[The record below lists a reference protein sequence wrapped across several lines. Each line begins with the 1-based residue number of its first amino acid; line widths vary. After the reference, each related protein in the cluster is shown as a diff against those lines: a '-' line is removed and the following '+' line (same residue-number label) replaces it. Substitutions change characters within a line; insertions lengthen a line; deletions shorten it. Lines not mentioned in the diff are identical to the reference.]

1 VASAPEVPPRT
12 LFADDL
18 LHAHP
23 VHVVWEITLAC
34 NLKCAHCGSRA
45 GKVRPSELSTEECF
59 DVVDQLARLGT
70 REITLIGGEAY
81 LRRDWTDI
89 IARITS
95 HGILASMQTGGRAL
109 TEERIRAAKEAGLG
123 TCGVSVDGLEELHD
137 ELRGVK
143 GSFRAAMTA
152 LELLDKYDIP
162 HGSNTQI
169 GSRSMPQLRGILHEI
184 ARRGAKG
191 WQIQLTVAMGNAVDN
206 DHLLMQPFQLLELMP
221 LLNELHDEAR
231 SLGVIMQAG
240 NNIGYFGPYEHKW
253 RLGNDETHWSGC
265 AAGHAVLGIEA
276 DGVIKG
282 CPSLPTAQFSGG
294 NVRDLTI
301 EDIWT
306 YSREIRF
313 SRDRQLN
320 ELWGRCRDCYYADV
334 CRGGCTWTST
344 VLFGR
349 PGNNPYCHYRVL
361 ELARQGLRE
370 RVVKT
375 EEAPGTPFDQGRFDL
390 ITEPLDGGAGP
401 RTTAVPPPWEMKEP
415 ELRDVDRLPP
425 TLSLCY
431 GCLQYVHEG
440 TEVCPHCG
448 GNVPA
453 LAREQRELE
462 EAIRTLRQRVH
473 GDTGSISAPSP
484 LNP

>member
-1 VASAPEVPPRT
+1 M
-12 LFADDL
+12 FAEDF

-45 GKVRPSELSTEECF
+45 GKVRPTELSTAECF

-70 REITLIGGEAY
+70 REITIIGGEAY

-109 TEERIRAAKEAGLG
+109 TEERIRAAKDAGLG

-143 GSFRAAMTA
+143 GSFRAAMNA

-169 GSRSMPQLRGILHEI
+169 GSRTMPQLRGVLHEI
-184 ARRGAKG
+184 AKRGARG
-191 WQIQLTVAMGNAVDN
+191 WQVQLTVAMGNAVDN
-206 DHLLMQPFQLLELMP
+206 DHLLMQPYQLLELMP
-221 LLNELHDEAR
+221 LLAELYDEAR
-231 SLGVIMQAG
+231 SLGVGMQPG

-253 RLGNDETHWSGC
+253 RSGNQEQHWTGC
-265 AAGHAVLGIEA
+265 AAGHAVMGIEA
-276 DGVIKG
+276 DGTIKG
-282 CPSLPTAQFSGG
+282 CPSLPTVGFSGG
-294 NVRDLTI
+294 NVRDLTL

-313 SRDRQLN
+313 SRDRQIH

-349 PGNNPYCHYRVL
+349 PGNNPYCHYRAL
-361 ELARQGLRE
+361 ELEKQGLRE

-375 EEAPGTPFDQGRFDL
+375 KEAPGTPFDQGAFDL
-390 ITEPLDGGAGP
+390 ITEPIDGGDGE
-401 RTTAVPPPWEMKEP
+401 RTVAAPPAWEMKEP

-425 TLSLCY
+425 LLQVCY
-431 GCLQYVHEG
+431 GCLQYVHPG
-440 TEVCPHCG
+440 TIDCPHCG
-448 GNVPA
+448 GSVPRFA
-453 LAREQRELE
+453 DEHRELE
-462 EAIRTLRQRVH
+462 EAIALLRRRLAETKSPVAH
-473 GDTGSISAPSP
+473 PS
-484 LNP
+484 LQT

>member
-1 VASAPEVPPRT
+1 MV
-12 LFADDL
+12 FAEDL

-45 GKVRPSELSTEECF
+45 GKVRPTELSTEECF

-70 REITLIGGEAY
+70 REITIIGGEAY

-109 TEERIRAAKEAGLG
+109 SEERIRAAKDAGLG

-137 ELRGVK
+137 EIRGVK
-143 GSFRAAMTA
+143 GSFRAAMRA

-169 GSRSMPQLRGILHEI
+169 GSRTMPQLRGILHEI

-191 WQIQLTVAMGNAVDN
+191 WQVQLTVAMGNAVDN
-206 DHLLMQPFQLLELMP
+206 DHLLMQPYQLLELMP
-221 LLNELHDEAR
+221 LLGELYDEANA
-231 SLGVIMQAG
+231 LGVIMQPG
-240 NNIGYFGPYEHKW
+240 NNVGYFGPYEYKW
-253 RLGNDETHWSGC
+253 RAGNNEAHWSGC

-276 DGVIKG
+276 DGAIKG
-282 CPSLPTAQFSGG
+282 CPSLPTVQFSGG
-294 NVRDLTI
+294 NVRDMTI

-313 SRDRQLN
+313 SRDRQIN

-349 PGNNPYCHYRVL
+349 PGNNPYCHYRAL
-361 ELARQGLRE
+361 ELSKQGLRE

-375 EEAPGTPFDQGRFDL
+375 QEAPGTPFDQGRFDL
-390 ITEPLDGGAGP
+390 ITEPLDGGEGA
-401 RTTAVPPPWEMKEP
+401 RSIAEPPPWEMKEP
-415 ELRDVDRLPP
+415 ELRDTDRVPP
-425 TLSLCY
+425 SLSVCY
-431 GCLQYVHEG
+431 GCLQYVHAG
-440 TEVCPHCG
+440 TETCPHCG
-448 GNVPA
+448 VNVP
-453 LAREQRELE
+453 LYERQKRELDD
-462 EAIRTLRQRVH
+462 AIRTLRLH
-473 GDTGSISAPSP
+473 LGKAS
-484 LNP
+484 

>member
-1 VASAPEVPPRT
+1 MSEAPRVPPRAV
-12 LFADDL
+12 FADDL

-45 GKVRPSELSTEECF
+45 GKIRPTELSTAECF

-89 IARITS
+89 IARISS

-109 TEERIRAAKEAGLG
+109 TEDRIKAAKDAGLQ

-143 GSFRAAMTA
+143 GSFRSAMQA
-152 LELLDKYDIP
+152 LEWLDKYDIP
-162 HGSNTQI
+162 HGSNTQV
-169 GSRSMPQLRGILHEI
+169 GSRTMPQMRGILHEI

-206 DHLLMQPFQLLELMP
+206 DHLLLQPYQMLELMP
-221 LLNELHDEAR
+221 LLSDLYDEAR
-231 SLGVIMQAG
+231 SLGILMQPG
-240 NNIGYFGPYEHKW
+240 NNIGYFGPYEYKF
-253 RLGNDETHWSGC
+253 RSGNEEKHWTGC
-265 AAGHAVLGIEA
+265 AAGHTVMGIEA

-294 NVRDLTI
+294 NVRDMTL

-313 SRDRQLN
+313 SRDRQIS
-320 ELWGRCRDCYYADV
+320 EMWGRCGDCYYADV

-349 PGNNPYCHYRVL
+349 PGNNPYCHYRAL
-361 ELARQGLRE
+361 ELEKQGLRE

-375 EEAPGTPFDQGRFDL
+375 KEAPGKPFDQGAFDL
-390 ITEPLDGGAGP
+390 ITEPLDGGEGE
-401 RTTAVPPPWEMKEP
+401 RTVAVPPVWEMKEP
-415 ELRDVDRLPP
+415 QLRDTDRLPP
-425 TLSLCY
+425 ALDVCY
-431 GCLQYVHEG
+431 ACLQYVHAG
-440 TEVCPHCG
+440 TEICPHCG
-448 GNVPA
+448 ENVLRSA
-453 LAREQRELE
+453 LEQRQIDIAIALIRERLASGSSSPAST
-462 EAIRTLRQRVH
+462 EA
-473 GDTGSISAPSP
+473 
-484 LNP
+484 

>member
-1 VASAPEVPPRT
+1 VASPDRPKRALLVE
-12 LFADDL
+12 DL

-70 REITLIGGEAY
+70 REISIIGGEAY

-95 HGILASMQTGGRAL
+95 HGMLASMQTGGRAL
-109 TEERIRAAKEAGLG
+109 TEERVRKAKEAGLG
-123 TCGVSVDGLEELHD
+123 TCGVSVDGLEALHD
-137 ELRGVK
+137 EIRGVK
-143 GSFRAAMTA
+143 GSFRSAMQA
-152 LELLDKYDIP
+152 LELLRKYDIP
-162 HGSNTQI
+162 SGCNTQI
-169 GSRSMPQLRGILHEI
+169 GSRTMPQLRGILHEI
-184 ARRGAKG
+184 AKRGAKG

-206 DHLLMQPFQLLELMP
+206 DHLLLQPYELLELMP
-221 LLNELHDEAR
+221 LLGELYDEAH
-231 SLGVIMQAG
+231 SLGVMLQAG

-253 RLGNDETHWSGC
+253 RLGNEEQHWSGC

-276 DGVIKG
+276 DGAIKG
-282 CPSLPTAQFSGG
+282 CPSLPTVQFSGG
-294 NVRDLTI
+294 NVRDMTI

-313 SRDRQLN
+313 SRDRQIH

-349 PGNNPYCHYRVL
+349 PGNNPYCHYRAL
-361 ELARQGLRE
+361 ELSKQGLRE

-375 EEAPGTPFDQGRFDL
+375 QEAPGTPFDQGRFDL
-390 ITEPLDGGAGP
+390 ITEPLDGRDGP
-401 RTTAVPPPWEMKEP
+401 RSVAVPPPWEMKEP
-415 ELRDVDRLPP
+415 ELRATDRVPP
-425 TLSLCY
+425 TLDLCY
-431 GCLQYVHEG
+431 GCRQYVHEG
-440 TEVCPHCG
+440 TETCPHCG
-448 GNVPA
+448 GDVA
-453 LAREQRELE
+453 FFAAEQLEVEAAIIELRRLIGEADTAR
-462 EAIRTLRQRVH
+462 A
-473 GDTGSISAPSP
+473 
-484 LNP
+484 

>member
-1 VASAPEVPPRT
+1 MSAAPEIPPRT
-12 LFADDL
+12 VFAEDL

-45 GKVRPSELSTEECF
+45 GKVRPTELTTAECF

-70 REITLIGGEAY
+70 REITIIGGEAY

-89 IARITS
+89 IARISS

-109 TEERIRAAKEAGLG
+109 TEERIKAAKDAGLQ

-143 GSFRAAMTA
+143 GSFRAAMQA

-169 GSRSMPQLRGILHEI
+169 GSRTMPQMRGILHEI
-184 ARRGAKG
+184 AKRGARG

-206 DHLLMQPFQLLELMP
+206 DHLLMQPYQMLELMP
-221 LLNELHDEAR
+221 LLAELYDEAR
-231 SLGVIMQAG
+231 SLGVIMQPG

-253 RLGNDETHWSGC
+253 RSGNEEKHWTGC
-265 AAGHAVLGIEA
+265 AAGHAVMGIEA
-276 DGVIKG
+276 DGTIKG
-282 CPSLPTAQFSGG
+282 CPSLPTVQFSGG
-294 NVRDLTI
+294 NVRDMTL

-313 SRDRQLN
+313 SRDRQIN
-320 ELWGRCRDCYYADV
+320 ELWGRCRDCYYSDV

-349 PGNNPYCHYRVL
+349 PGNNPYCHYRAL
-361 ELARQGLRE
+361 ELEKQGLRE

-375 EEAPGTPFDQGRFDL
+375 KEAPGRPFDQGAFDL
-390 ITEPLDGGAGP
+390 ITEPIDGGEGA
-401 RTTAVPPPWEMKEP
+401 RTIADPPQWEMKEP
-415 ELRDVDRLPP
+415 ELREFDRLPP
-425 TLSLCY
+425 LLDVCY

-440 TEVCPHCG
+440 TIECPHCG
-448 GNVPA
+448 GNVSRYA
-453 LAREQRELE
+453 AEHRELE
-462 EAIRTLRQRVH
+462 LAIATLRRRV
-473 GDTGSISAPSP
+473 TEAKQPVAFPS
-484 LNP
+484 LRT

>member
-1 VASAPEVPPRT
+1 VAEAPKLAPRA
-12 LFADDL
+12 LFAEDL

-45 GKVRPSELSTEECF
+45 GKVRPSELSTAECF

-109 TEERIRAAKEAGLG
+109 TEERVRAAKEAGLG

-137 ELRGVK
+137 EVRGVK
-143 GSFRAAMTA
+143 GSFRSAMQA
-152 LELLDKYDIP
+152 LELLRKYDIP
-162 HGSNTQI
+162 SGSNTQI
-169 GSRSMPQLRGILHEI
+169 GSRTMPQLRGILHEI
-184 ARRGAKG
+184 ASRGAQG

-206 DHLLMQPFQLLELMP
+206 DHLLLQPYQLLELMP
-221 LLNELHDEAR
+221 LIADLYDEAR
-231 SLGVIMQAG
+231 SLGVRMQAG
-240 NNIGYFGPYEHKW
+240 NNIGYFGPHEHKW
-253 RLGNDETHWSGC
+253 RMGNNEKPFSGC
-265 AAGHAVLGIEA
+265 AAGQAVLGIEA
-276 DGVIKG
+276 DGAIKG

-294 NVRDLTI
+294 NVRDMTI

-313 SRDRQLN
+313 SRDRQIH
-320 ELWGRCRDCYYADV
+320 ELWGRCRGCYYADV

-349 PGNNPYCHYRVL
+349 PGNNPYCHYRAL
-361 ELARQGLRE
+361 ELSKRGLRE
-370 RVVKT
+370 RVAKI
-375 EEAPGTPFDQGRFDL
+375 EEAPGTPFDQGKFAL
-390 ITEPLDGGAGP
+390 ITEPLDGGDGP
-401 RTTAVPPPWEMKEP
+401 REIAEPPAWAMKEP
-415 ELRDVDRLPP
+415 VLENEGRMAPELE
-425 TLSLCY
+425 LCF
-431 GCLQYVHEG
+431 GCMQYVHEG
-440 TEVCPHCG
+440 TENCPHCG
-448 GNVPA
+448 ADVPA
-453 LAREQRELE
+453 LLADQRELA
-462 EAIRTLRQRVH
+462 EAIALLREAVAA
-473 GDTGSISAPSP
+473 S
-484 LNP
+484 

>member
-1 VASAPEVPPRT
+1 MPRPPRA
-12 LFADDL
+12 LVEDDL

-34 NLKCAHCGSRA
+34 NLRCAHCGSRA
-45 GKVRPSELSTEECF
+45 GKRRPSELSTEECF

-70 REITLIGGEAY
+70 REITIIGGEAY

-95 HGILASMQTGGRAL
+95 HGMLASMQTGGRAL
-109 TEERIRAAKEAGLG
+109 TEERVRAAKEAGLG

-137 ELRGVK
+137 EIRGVK
-143 GSFRAAMTA
+143 GSFRSAMQA
-152 LELLDKYDIP
+152 LELLKKYEIP
-162 HGSNTQI
+162 SGCNTQVH
-169 GSRSMPQLRGILHEI
+169 SRTMPQMRGILHEI
-184 ARRGAKG
+184 ASRGARG

-206 DHLLMQPFQLLELMP
+206 DSLLLQPYRLLELMP
-221 LLNELHDEAR
+221 LLGELCDEAQ
-231 SLGVIMQAG
+231 SLGVTMQAG

-253 RLGNDETHWSGC
+253 RLANQEKHWSGC

-282 CPSLPTAQFSGG
+282 CPSLPTVQFSGG
-294 NVRDLTI
+294 NVRDMTI

-306 YSREIRF
+306 YSRQIRF
-313 SRDRQLN
+313 SRDRQIH

-349 PGNNPYCHYRVL
+349 PGNNPYCHYRAL
-361 ELARQGLRE
+361 ELEKQGLRE

-375 EEAPGTPFDQGRFDL
+375 QEAPGTPFDQGRFDL
-390 ITEPLDGGAGP
+390 ITETIDGGRIVDVAE
-401 RTTAVPPPWEMKEP
+401 PPLWEMKEP
-415 ELRDVDRLPP
+415 EIRDHDRVPP
-425 TLSLCY
+425 TLDLCW
-431 GCLQYVHEG
+431 GCKHYVHAG
-440 TEVCPHCG
+440 TATCPFCG
-448 GNVPA
+448 GDVAA
-453 LAREQRELE
+453 LAREQEELE
-462 EAIRTLRQRVH
+462 EAIAELRRMLAIAQQASEARQSSSH
-473 GDTGSISAPSP
+473 PS
-484 LNP
+484 

>member
-1 VASAPEVPPRT
+1 MSRPKRA
-12 LFADDL
+12 LFEEDL

-45 GKVRPSELSTEECF
+45 GKRRPSELSTAECF

-70 REITLIGGEAY
+70 REITIIGGEAY

-95 HGILASMQTGGRAL
+95 HGMLASMQTGGRAL
-109 TEERIRAAKEAGLG
+109 TEERVRAAKEAGLG

-137 ELRGVK
+137 EIRGVK
-143 GSFRAAMTA
+143 GSFRSAMQA
-152 LELLDKYDIP
+152 LELLKKYDIP
-162 HGSNTQI
+162 SGCNTQV
-169 GSRSMPQLRGILHEI
+169 GSRTMPYMRGILHEM
-184 ARRGAKG
+184 AKRGARG

-206 DHLLMQPFQLLELMP
+206 DSLLMQPYQLLELMP
-221 LLNELHDEAR
+221 LLSELYDEAR
-231 SLGVIMQAG
+231 SLGVAMQAG
-240 NNIGYFGPYEHKW
+240 NNIGYFGPWEHKW
-253 RLGNDETHWSGC
+253 RLGNEEAHWSGC

-282 CPSLPTAQFSGG
+282 CPSLPTVQFSGG
-294 NVRDLTI
+294 NVRDMTI

-313 SRDRQLN
+313 SRDRQIH

-349 PGNNPYCHYRVL
+349 PGNNPYCHYRAL
-361 ELARQGLRE
+361 ELEKQGLRE

-375 EEAPGTPFDQGRFDL
+375 QEAPGTPFDQGRFDL
-390 ITEPLDGGAGP
+390 ITETIDGSRIVDVAD
-401 RTTAVPPPWEMKEP
+401 PPHWEMKEP
-415 ELRDVDRLPP
+415 EIRDTDRVPP
-425 TLSLCY
+425 RLDLCY
-431 GCLQYVHEG
+431 GCMQYVHAG
-440 TEVCPHCG
+440 TDRCPFCG
-448 GNVPA
+448 GDVPA
-453 LAREQRELE
+453 LARERQELE
-462 EAIRTLRQRVH
+462 EAIADLRRMLAIAQA
-473 GDTGSISAPSP
+473 SEAPQSSSHP
-484 LNP
+484 S